1 MKKIAI
7 HLVALASLLV
17 MLTGCTFYVGGKD
30 AGTREAE
37 ESAAIF
43 MPHTFLPC

>member
-7 HLVALASLLV
+7 QVAALASLFVVLS
-17 MLTGCTFYVGGKD
+17 GCTFYVGGKD

-37 ESAAIF
+37 ESSGIF
-43 MPHTFLPC
+43 VLSADLQC